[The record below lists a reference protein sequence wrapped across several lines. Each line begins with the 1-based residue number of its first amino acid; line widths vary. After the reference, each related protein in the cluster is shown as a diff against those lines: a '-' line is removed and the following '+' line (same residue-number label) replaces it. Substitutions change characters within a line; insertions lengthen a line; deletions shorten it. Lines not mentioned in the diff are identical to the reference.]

1 MQINISAM
9 ANNPKTNEKL
19 LNELK
24 KLKLENEIL
33 KSRYE
38 AIKRKLDLSQGSLVE
53 ENLQKERLLLR
64 TVIDNIP
71 DSIYCKDTA
80 GLKTLANFMELHFA
94 GAASEAEIL
103 GKSDFDLYPKEIA
116 EGFFAD
122 DQYVIQTGQPVLNR
136 EEYFIDKEG
145 QKQWLLTS
153 KLPLKDKEGN
163 TTGIVGIGR
172 NITSR
177 KLVESALRESEVKL
191 NVILQST
198 ADGILAVD
206 GKSKVIKT
214 NERFSQLW
222 NIPQSLIDL
231 GADKALLD
239 FVLEQLIDPEEFMSK
254 VKKLY
259 NSKEEDLDLLHFKDG
274 RIFERYS
281 APLIMNDSSIG
292 RVWSFRDITDR
303 KLAEEELRNQQLLL
317 RTVIDNIPD
326 SIYCKDTSGRKTL
339 ANVMELFFAGA
350 ASEAEIL
357 GKTDFD
363 FYPKEIAEGFFADD
377 QYVIQSGQPVLNRE
391 EYFLDKEGK
400 KQWLLTS
407 KLPLKDKKGNIIG
420 IVGIG
425 HNITGRKQAEEEIKK
440 RNEELLKLNVE
451 KDKFF
456 SIIAHDLKS
465 PFLGLLGLTEIL
477 ATGEEDFTKEELQ
490 QYGKGMFNTASTV
503 YRLLENLL
511 EWARMQ
517 KGSVSFTPNE
527 FNISTCIIQNIEVLK
542 QRAVQK
548 GIILINEV
556 SLTEIVY
563 ADEKMVDTILRNLL
577 SNAVKFTRRGR
588 EVIVTTNKIDGEM
601 VEVSVSD
608 TGVGMSEN
616 DIKRL
621 FKIEEK
627 VGSKGTEGEDS
638 TGLGLLLCKEF
649 VEKNGGKIWVESEE
663 GKGST
668 FRFTLPKTRNIR
680 MDRF

>member
-638 TGLGLLLCKEF
+638 TGLG
-649 VEKNGGKIWVESEE
+649 KIWVESEE